1 MQFKLKFF
9 LPVLLLLF
17 SAPVFAQ
24 VSPGSL
30 GDPVFTFD
38 FGSGNT
44 PQFPI
49 TSYTYVAGSCPEDGS
64 YSLSKTETGCHDDT
78 WHRVLKDHTGND
90 GYMMVVNADT
100 AKGKEFFSKQST
112 IEGTNVGVLCEN
124 TKYEFSAYI
133 LNLIK
138 AGQNGFIEP
147 RISFI
152 FETLGGERI
161 GFPYTVDVHATS
173 DPNGWLK
180 YATYITTPHGE
191 TAVVVKMVNDAPGGN
206 GNDLLLDDIAFR
218 PYGPIVQ
225 AGFDG
230 KATATEQK
238 ACEGD
243 MATDTIKADVGPEYT
258 APAYQWQNSTDD
270 GYTWANITNETN
282 TTLIIPPH
290 PSQLGNYQYRL
301 VVAEEGNINSLSC
314 RVYSNPVTIKV
325 TSYPNPPEFPPVPV
339 CEGDVLRLPA
349 TGGVSYKWTLP
360 DSSVIT
366 QNPLIIPYASMA
378 DKGLYK
384 VEIISAA
391 NCSTFRDVTV
401 TVNPKPVVTIDP
413 IQPICKGS
421 SGTRLTASVNE
432 AGPYTYSWLPATG
445 LSDANASNPMASPN
459 ISTLYTVIATNS
471 ITTCSDTTQ
480 IRVEVLDLPVANA
493 GNDKKIFEGQSIKLD
508 GTATGD
514 IATYTWSPP
523 DYLDDPHS
531 PTPMASPPHNMPY
544 LLTVTS
550 TNGCGTDADG
560 VFVRV
565 YQKIVIPSTF
575 TPNNDGVNDIWNI
588 EALET
593 YPLGTIT
600 VYTRNGKQVFQSKG
614 YGKPWDGKLNGALL
628 PTGTYYYVIDL
639 KNDTPNLSGWVLLV
653 R

>member
-17 SAPVFAQ
+17 NVPVLAQ
-24 VSPGSL
+24 VCTGSL
-30 GDPVFTFD
+30 GDPVVTFD
-38 FGSGNT
+38 FGSGST
-44 PQFPI
+44 PQFPT
-49 TSYTYVAGSCPEDGS
+49 TSYTYVTGSCPEDGS

-78 WHRVLKDHTGND
+78 WHRVFQDHTGND
-90 GYMMVVNADT
+90 GYMMVVNASYDE
-100 AKGKEFFSKQST
+100 GEFFRYQLN
-112 IEGTNVGVLCEN
+112 IDALCEN
-124 TKYEFSAYI
+124 TTYEFSAYI
-133 LNLIK
+133 LNLIR
-138 AGQNGFIEP
+138 AGRTGFIKP
-147 RISFI
+147 NITFI
-152 FETLGGERI
+152 IETPEGVVLKEQDTEEI
-161 GFPYTVDVHATS
+161 PETS
-173 DPNGWLK
+173 DPNGWVK
-180 YATYITTPHGE
+180 YGTFFKTLRGVTS
-191 TAVVVKMVNDAPGGN
+191 VVIKMVNKAPGGN

-218 PYGPIVQ
+218 ACIPDVVQ
-225 AGFDG
+225 AVFSDNGSVTP
-230 KATATEQK
+230 KNV
-238 ACEGD
+238 CEGNTASYD
-243 MATDTIKADVGPEYT
+243 ISATPEPGYN
-258 APAYQWQNSTDD
+258 YQWQKKVNDNNGWVDMTDSVA
-270 GYTWANITNETN
+270 TSIHITMPV
-282 TTLIIPPH
+282 TTPV
-290 PSQLGNYQYRL
+290 GNYQYRL
-301 VVAEEGNINSLSC
+301 GVAAEGNINSVNC
-314 RVYSNPVTIKV
+314 RVYTDPLTISV
-325 TSYPNPPEFPPVPV
+325 TSYPNPPEFSPVSV

-349 TGGVSYKWTLP
+349 TGGVTYKWTLP
-360 DSSVIT
+360 DGSVIT
-366 QNPLIIPYASMA
+366 QNPLIIPHASMA
-378 DKGLYK
+378 DKGPYK

-471 ITTCSDTTQ
+471 VTTCSDTTQ

-508 GTATGD
+508 GSATGD

-531 PTPMASPPHNMPY
+531 PTPIASPLHDITY
-544 LLTVTS
+544 TLTVTS
-550 TNGCGTDADG
+550 GNDCGTDESS
-560 VFVRV
+560 VFIRV
-565 YQKIVIPSTF
+565 YNKLVIPTTF

-639 KNDTPNLSGWVLLV
+639 KNDTPSLSGWVLLV